1 MVVDQRHTNW
11 KAFTRKERLVTEN
24 TVLLVGL
31 LYSMCKVELVLQSEK
46 QDGINTINRN
56 AIEHSFNKAKIILKN
71 SFSEKTLH

>member
-46 QDGINTINRN
+46 TGWDQYNQQECNR
-56 AIEHSFNKAKIILKN
+56 AFDQQGKN
-71 SFSEKTLH
+71 NPEKQFSEKTLH